1 MTAAGDG
8 VRALAPV
15 SDELAALGPFFAVEF
30 HEAGSLTSP
39 WQQMSSL
46 TDFSRSPDVPDL
58 PDALAERVAAVR
70 AFLASGTGQ
79 EASAVELRVAASVVH
94 LGLVARVLSP
104 LLALAVLHQRYGSV
118 HAADLRWQP
127 TLGSMFP
134 LSVRTSVLAA
144 DGDGDG
150 ATFADGV
157 LAAGVV
163 GEFGTAIARF
173 GVNEHIVR
181 GNVASALAGA
191 GKTFAAARPDLRA
204 DIHALMGE
212 LLAGPELA
220 GSGGFQP
227 DGAFRRRSCCLI
239 YRAAPTPTPA
249 VNRDGALC
257 GDCVLVPEHGP
268 MEI

>member
-1 MTAAGDG
+1 
-8 VRALAPV
+8 
-15 SDELAALGPFFAVEF
+15 
-30 HEAGSLTSP
+30 
-39 WQQMSSL
+39 
-46 TDFSRSPDVPDL
+46 
-58 PDALAERVAAVR
+58 
-70 AFLASGTGQ
+70 
-79 EASAVELRVAASVVH
+79 
-94 LGLVARVLSP
+94 
-104 LLALAVLHQRYGSV
+104 LLALTVFQQRGGSV

-134 LSVRTSVLAA
+134 LSVRTSALACE
-144 DGDGDG
+144 

-163 GEFGTAIARF
+163 GEFGTAITRF

-191 GKTFAAARPDLRA
+191 GRTLAAVRPDLRS
-204 DIHALMGE
+204 DIHALIDD

-239 YRAAPTPTPA
+239 YRAAPTSTPTA
-249 VNRDGALC
+249 DRNGALC
-257 GDCVLVPEHGP
+257 GDCVLAAERGP
-268 MEI
+268 IGI

>member
-8 VRALAPV
+8 VTALAPV

-30 HEAGSLTSP
+30 HEAGSLASP

-46 TDFSRSPDVPDL
+46 TDFPCSPDVPDVPDL
-58 PDALAERVAAVR
+58 LDALAERVAAVR
-70 AFLASGTGQ
+70 AFLASGTAQ
-79 EASAVELRVAASVVH
+79 KTSAVELRVAASVVH

-134 LSVRTSVLAA
+134 LSVRASALAA
-144 DGDGDG
+144 DG

-191 GKTFAAARPDLRA
+191 GKTLAAARPDLRA
-204 DIHALMGE
+204 DIQALIDE

-239 YRAAPTPTPA
+239 YRAAPTPTPTG
-249 VNRDGALC
+249 NRDGALC
-257 GDCVLVPEHGP
+257 GDCVLAPEHGP